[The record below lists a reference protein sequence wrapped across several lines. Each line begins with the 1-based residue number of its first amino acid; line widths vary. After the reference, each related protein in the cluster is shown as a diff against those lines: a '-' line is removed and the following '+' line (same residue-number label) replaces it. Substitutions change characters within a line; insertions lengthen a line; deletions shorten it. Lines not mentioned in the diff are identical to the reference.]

1 MKKYLWLIIAFS
13 LILIGCIVF
22 CGVMMALDWDFSKL
36 ATAKNETN
44 KYTVSDDFQN
54 ISIVTDTADIT
65 FIPSEDTQCHVVCYE
80 YEKAKHSATVVDGT
94 LSIKISN
101 TMAWYDYIGLQFGTP
116 KITLYLPKAEY
127 AALSI
132 NGSTGD
138 IKIPEQFTFA
148 DTDIALSTGDVT
160 FSAIAATAVKI
171 KTSTGKICVN
181 NTFAESLDLCAS
193 TGHITLS
200 SVTCR
205 KDVSC
210 DVTTGDIQM
219 DNLRCNNLFSDGD
232 TGDLTL
238 QNVFAAEKFSI
249 VRSTGHIK
257 FEKCDAAE
265 IYAETD
271 TGNVSGSLLS
281 NKVFIT
287 EADTGRVIVPN
298 STSGGKCEIK
308 TNTGDINI
316 TVN

>member
-22 CGVMMALDWDFSKL
+22 GGVMMALDWDFSKL

-44 KYTVSDDFQN
+44 KYTISDDFQN

-65 FIPSEDTQCHVVCYE
+65 FIPSEDTQCRVVCYE
-80 YEKAKHSATVVDGT
+80 YEKAKHSATVADST

-101 TMAWYDYIGLQFGTP
+101 TMAWYDYIGLHFGTP

-138 IKIPEQFTFA
+138 VKIPEQFTFA

-287 EADTGRVIVPN
+287 EADTGRVIVPK